1 MTTLSAARMVWSSG
15 CLGIAWCAASGGRPG
30 QYRSSIIDGGRPE
43 AALRAYAVRV
53 SLELWERKTNRKRA
67 DEHARTQ
74 LVAHGADVLKLSYRM
89 LNPEGKEAESFDVW
103 AKLPSPAAL
112 TADEPIVPLAFEFK
126 PRTYPRLKA
135 RQVLGAAPPPTLT
148 VAGCGG
154 GVGKREGGPR

>member
-1 MTTLSAARMVWSSG
+1 MADRLKNKVAVVTGAGSQGPGIGNGKAAAVLFAREGASVL
-15 CLGIAWCAASGGRPG
+15 CVDLVEERAA
-30 QYRSSIIDGGRPE
+30 E
-43 AALRAYAVRV
+43 TVALI
-53 SLELWERKTNRKRA
+53 A